1 MKNLKTKGLVWHFYH
16 TILALELGVIMVIEV
31 LEYFRFGW

>member
-1 MKNLKTKGLVWHFYH
+1 MRNLKTKGLVWHLYH

>member
-1 MKNLKTKGLVWHFYH
+1 MRNLKTKGLVWHLYH
-16 TILALELGVIMVIEV
+16 TILSLELGVIMVIEV